1 MNLLPQFFNAM
12 VVIGSLSMASD
23 GGGRGGV
30 RRALAG
36 RWEGVRRALAGGE
49 GWGLESDL

>member
-1 MNLLPQFFNAM
+1 
-12 VVIGSLSMASD
+12 MA

-36 RWEGVRRALAGGE
+36 RCEGVRRAFALPGGE